1 MKKLFT
7 SLLLLGAVTV
17 TQAQEGGP
25 VSITSFENG
34 VLTVNYSD
42 RLGEASE
49 QKVDQALNRWRDQQ
63 FADAGGPAEK
73 DAAMRAAVQT
83 IKLTG
88 DWSNHDLKKDQ
99 KSIYKLIEKCGEQNV
114 GVGLDLSACQKMEC
128 KFESVSEVY
137 DDILMDGTVTF
148 TYSPT
153 GNTQTFSNTVTVT
166 PHEIELQEDLIYKL
180 QGKIV
185 DPESGVVPEDIQNCT
200 GYRQENGVWYAI
212 FEYNPGQE
220 QLVELNIGYV
230 YSYTDENGETITMDY
245 IPTWDNRFK
254 QNNGKWYYCYTTYDY
269 LDKYGTP
276 ISTVNKHDPYN
287 LKENYDDQGNLYYT
301 YEYTVTSDGFS
312 FDGYVSQLS
321 SVVFPNHE
329 NFTFIPNN
337 LLQSS
342 NSLTSVTLPASLR
355 AIGNHAFASASKLAQ
370 VNFPDNLEEIGG
382 GAFENTRIPAVDLS
396 NTKVTVIRWCTFMKN
411 PALQTVTFPTAI
423 TLIEYNAFLEDKQ
436 LQYVDLSQCHKLR
449 IISVGAFGDC
459 CDQNAGTGVKWV
471 EICSHP
477 KILRGNGHGT
487 GCFNN
492 CKLIERV
499 EIKACYTP
507 DDPITDITKCYC
519 EIGAF
524 DYDITEVQTQINN
537 VEKGAKLI
545 FPNDMPVGDSQ
556 SYAGT
561 SRQGYGEGGNVTY
574 AIQNGDPYT
583 NPYTSAFDFFVGDY
597 KSGILLTQSSLQVF
611 HDDVP
616 NNLGPKPGYGA
627 PVDQPELGEY
637 VEGVS
642 PSADTKVV
650 GDSRYAYNGWM
661 EFINHDYGQV
671 IPKGEFLRTYSRSFG
686 DGPCLLPK
694 EITAYRAV
702 DYKSTKVG
710 FVKDKKNGT
719 YFCTDETKAV
729 ENRTDD
735 DYVLIASLSE
745 EELAQYPSN
754 QPRYSKLTIGGILY
768 LRPLVAKVAEYPLTG
783 PEEDRTIGYTDD
795 NKDYFDSEA
804 IYSKLQA
811 VPGGYSYVPENTGVV
826 LYSTSIDEKSF
837 LVLGGDF
844 GTENVYKEFPHTGDR
859 YEEGRLTSSNT
870 DNDINMLHG
879 SYGEGWPVA
888 PVFPWTYKN
897 SSTYSGGHYGDPKEY
912 RNFACVKLGT
922 KEEVQNGT
930 TLEKGIFGWQRLQPS
945 LMKENRAFAQIPT
958 NRFDNH
964 NEGVDQ
970 MPDFTITDMPTTD
983 TQQTDEGT
991 TSNDGNMMVLTI
1003 IDDEYE
1009 DGAVIDGIK
1018 TVNTNVVKTDN
1029 NAWYTIQGVRVAQPT
1044 KGVYIHNGQKVV
1056 IK

>member
-17 TQAQEGGP
+17 TQAQEVNP
-25 VSITSFENG
+25 VSVTSFEGG
-34 VLTVNYSD
+34 VLTVNYNE
-42 RLGEASE
+42 RLGETSE
-49 QKVDQALNRWRDQQ
+49 HKVNQALHQWRDSYFTDVQ
-63 FADAGGPAEK
+63 GGPAEK
-73 DAAMRAAVQT
+73 DAAMKAAVQT

-88 DWSNHDLKKDQ
+88 DWSNHDLKKDN
-99 KSIYKLIEKCGEQNV
+99 KTIFNLVEKLGEQNV
-114 GVGLDLSACQKMEC
+114 GVGLDLSSCQKMTCE
-128 KFESVSEVY
+128 FVSVTESY
-137 DDILMDGTVTF
+137 DDISMDGTVTF
-148 TYSPT
+148 TYTPT
-153 GNTQTFSNTVTVT
+153 GDSQTYSNEVKVTPHQNEVQETTVYKVWGSICDPFSNPAVFPENTLSNNPVEYIQKDGKWYVVFEAGWTAEIQEETAYSYLDENTETVTV
-166 PHEIELQEDLIYKL
+166 
-180 QGKIV
+180 
-185 DPESGVVPEDIQNCT
+185 N
-200 GYRQENGVWYAI
+200 
-212 FEYNPGQE
+212 
-220 QLVELNIGYV
+220 LN
-230 YSYTDENGETITMDY
+230 TL
-245 IPTWDNRFK
+245 
-254 QNNGKWYYCYTTYDY
+254 QNNSDKYQQIDGTWYYCYTTYDY
-269 LDKYGTP
+269 KDKYGTD

-287 LKENYDDQGNLYYT
+287 LKENYDDQGNMYYT
-301 YEYTVTSDGFS
+301 YEYTITTDGFS

-321 SVVFPNHE
+321 SVSFPNHA

-355 AIGNHAFASASKLAQ
+355 AIGNHAFASASQLTQ

-423 TLIEYNAFLEDKQ
+423 TLIEYNAFLEDKK
-436 LQYVDLSQCHKLR
+436 LEYVDLSQCHKLR
-449 IISVGAFGDC
+449 LISVGAFGDC
-459 CDQNAGTGVKWV
+459 CDQGNGTGIKWV

-492 CKLIERV
+492 DKFIERV

-507 DDPITDITKCYC
+507 DDPITDITQCYC

-524 DYDITEVQTQINN
+524 DYDITEVQTQIDN
-537 VEKGAKLI
+537 VPKGAKLI
-545 FPNDMPVGDSQ
+545 FPNDMPVGNNQ
-556 SYAGT
+556 TYAGIT
-561 SRQGYGEGGNVTY
+561 RQSPAVEQGS
-574 AIQNGDPYT
+574 AYT

-597 KSGILLTQSSLQVF
+597 KAGVLLSQSSLQVF
-611 HDDVP
+611 YDDVP
-616 NNLGPKPGYGA
+616 NNLGPAAGYGA
-627 PVDQPELGEY
+627 PVDQPTLGDY
-637 VEGVS
+637 VEGV
-642 PSADTKVV
+642 ANGEVKVV
-650 GDSRYAYNGWM
+650 GDTRYSYNGWM
-661 EFINHDYGQV
+661 EFINTDFGQV

-804 IYSKLQA
+804 IYSQLQA